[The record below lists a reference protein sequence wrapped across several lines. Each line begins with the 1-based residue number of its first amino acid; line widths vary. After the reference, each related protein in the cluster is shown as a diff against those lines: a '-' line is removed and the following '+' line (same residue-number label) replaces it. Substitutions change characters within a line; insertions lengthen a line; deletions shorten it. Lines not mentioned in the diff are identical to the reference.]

1 MAYDGI
7 IFDFNGTLFFDSDK
21 QEQAWHTV
29 SRQLR
34 GKGFTSEEM
43 YERVHGRSSRSIF
56 EYLLRKPL
64 TQEQVWELIERKE
77 TIYREL
83 CLQDEERFRLAP
95 GAAELLDWLCEHGI
109 PHTIAT
115 ASEIRNVRFFREH
128 FGLDRWFD
136 PRRIVYDDGTFSGK
150 PAPDI
155 YLRAAERIGLSPSRC
170 IVAEDARSGI
180 EAARRAGRRHDRR
193 RRLDDGPRDGRPDR
207 RRGRRDRPLRPTRP
221 ESVRSI
227 SESIVPSEKTSSRPE
242 NAAESACKS
251 VLFSLFC
258 G

>member
-128 FGLDRWFD
+128 FGLDRWVRSEANRL
-136 PRRIVYDDGTFSGK
+136 RRRHVFRASR
-150 PAPDI
+150 APDI

-180 EAARRAGRRHDRR
+180 EAARRAGAGMIVAVASTMDRGTVGR
-193 RRLDDGPRDGRPDR
+193 IEGVDVVIDRFDRLDR
-207 RRGRRDRPLRPTRP
+207 
-221 ESVRSI
+221 
-227 SESIVPSEKTSSRPE
+227 
-242 NAAESACKS
+242 N
-251 VLFSLFC
+251 LFVQYPKA
-258 G
+258 

>member
-95 GAAELLDWLCEHGI
+95 GAAELLDWLCEHDI

-150 PAPDI
+150 PAPV
-155 YLRAAERIGLSPSRC
+155 ST
-170 IVAEDARSGI
+170 SGPPNGSGCPLPG
-180 EAARRAGRRHDRR
+180 ASWPRTPVRVSKRH
-193 RRLDDGPRDGRPDR
+193 GEPAP
-207 RRGRRDRPLRPTRP
+207 
-221 ESVRSI
+221 
-227 SESIVPSEKTSSRPE
+227 
-242 NAAESACKS
+242 A
-251 VLFSLFC
+251 
-258 G
+258 

>member
-1 MAYDGI
+1 MAYRI
-7 IFDFNGTLFFDSDK
+7 ATTA
-21 QEQAWHTV
+21 QERLHP
-29 SRQLR
+29 
-34 GKGFTSEEM
+34 GEM
-43 YERVHGRSSRSIF
+43 HEQVHGRSSRSIF

-64 TQEQVWELIERKE
+64 TQEQVRELIERKE

-83 CLQDEERFRLAP
+83 CLRDGKRFRPAP
-95 GAAELLDWLCEHGI
+95 GAAELQDWLCEHGI

-136 PRRIVYDDGTFSGK
+136 PRRIVYDDGTFPGK

-180 EAARRAGRRHDRR
+180 EAARRAGAGMIVAVTSTTDRGTAGR
-193 RRLDDGPRDGRPDR
+193 IEGVDTVIDRFDRLDRD
-207 RRGRRDRPLRPTRP
+207 
-221 ESVRSI
+221 
-227 SESIVPSEKTSSRPE
+227 
-242 NAAESACKS
+242 
-251 VLFSLFC
+251 LFAQHPQA
-258 G
+258 

>member
-155 YLRAAERIGLSPSRC
+155 YLRAASIPERASSATMHREGDNPI
-170 IVAEDARSGI
+170 RS
-180 EAARRAGRRHDRR
+180 AARR
-193 RRLDDGPRDGRPDR
+193 
-207 RRGRRDRPLRPTRP
+207 
-221 ESVRSI
+221 
-227 SESIVPSEKTSSRPE
+227 
-242 NAAESACKS
+242 
-251 VLFSLFC
+251 
-258 G
+258 

>member
-83 CLQDEERFRLAP
+83 CLQDEERFRLA
-95 GAAELLDWLCEHGI
+95 
-109 PHTIAT
+109 TIAT

-180 EAARRAGRRHDRR
+180 EAARRAGAGMIVAVASTMDRGTVGR
-193 RRLDDGPRDGRPDR
+193 IEGVDVVIDRLDRLDR
-207 RRGRRDRPLRPTRP
+207 
-221 ESVRSI
+221 
-227 SESIVPSEKTSSRPE
+227 
-242 NAAESACKS
+242 N
-251 VLFSLFC
+251 LFVQYPKA
-258 G
+258 

>member
-77 TIYREL
+77 TIYR
-83 CLQDEERFRLAP
+83 
-95 GAAELLDWLCEHGI
+95 EHGI

-180 EAARRAGRRHDRR
+180 EAARRAGAGMIVAVASTMDRGTVGR
-193 RRLDDGPRDGRPDR
+193 IEGVDVVIDRFDRLDR
-207 RRGRRDRPLRPTRP
+207 
-221 ESVRSI
+221 
-227 SESIVPSEKTSSRPE
+227 
-242 NAAESACKS
+242 N
-251 VLFSLFC
+251 LFVQYPKA
-258 G
+258 

>member
-95 GAAELLDWLCEHGI
+95 GAAELLDWLCEHDI

-180 EAARRAGRRHDRR
+180 EAARRAGAGMIVAVASTMDRGTVGR
-193 RRLDDGPRDGRPDR
+193 IEGVDVVIDRLDRLDR
-207 RRGRRDRPLRPTRP
+207 
-221 ESVRSI
+221 
-227 SESIVPSEKTSSRPE
+227 
-242 NAAESACKS
+242 N
-251 VLFSLFC
+251 LFVQYPKA
-258 G
+258 

>member
-95 GAAELLDWLCEHGI
+95 GAAELLDWLCEHDI

-128 FGLDRWFD
+128 FGLDRWSIRGESSTTTARFQASR
-136 PRRIVYDDGTFSGK
+136 RRISTSGPPNGSGCPLPGASWPRTPVRVSK
-150 PAPDI
+150 RHGEPAP
-155 YLRAAERIGLSPSRC
+155 A
-170 IVAEDARSGI
+170 
-180 EAARRAGRRHDRR
+180 
-193 RRLDDGPRDGRPDR
+193 
-207 RRGRRDRPLRPTRP
+207 
-221 ESVRSI
+221 
-227 SESIVPSEKTSSRPE
+227 
-242 NAAESACKS
+242 
-251 VLFSLFC
+251 
-258 G
+258 

>member
-1 MAYDGI
+1 MHR
-7 IFDFNGTLFFDSDK
+7 L
-21 QEQAWHTV
+21 Q
-29 SRQLR
+29 R
-34 GKGFTSEEM
+34 
-43 YERVHGRSSRSIF
+43 
-56 EYLLRKPL
+56 YLLRKPL

-155 YLRAAERIGLSPSRC
+155 Y
-170 IVAEDARSGI
+170 SGPPNGSGCPLPG
-180 EAARRAGRRHDRR
+180 ASWPRTPVRVSKRH
-193 RRLDDGPRDGRPDR
+193 GEPAP
-207 RRGRRDRPLRPTRP
+207 
-221 ESVRSI
+221 
-227 SESIVPSEKTSSRPE
+227 
-242 NAAESACKS
+242 A
-251 VLFSLFC
+251 
-258 G
+258 

>member
-1 MAYDGI
+1 MAYRI
-7 IFDFNGTLFFDSDK
+7 ATTTRKRFYLRRNVRAGTRTLVALD
-21 QEQAWHTV
+21 
-29 SRQLR
+29 LR
-34 GKGFTSEEM
+34 IPAPETADPRAGLG
-43 YERVHGRSSRSIF
+43 
-56 EYLLRKPL
+56 
-64 TQEQVWELIERKE
+64 

-95 GAAELLDWLCEHGI
+95 GAAELLDWLCEHDI

-180 EAARRAGRRHDRR
+180 EAARRAGAGMIVAVASTMDRGTVGR
-193 RRLDDGPRDGRPDR
+193 IEGVDVVIDRLDRLDR
-207 RRGRRDRPLRPTRP
+207 
-221 ESVRSI
+221 
-227 SESIVPSEKTSSRPE
+227 
-242 NAAESACKS
+242 N
-251 VLFSLFC
+251 LFVQYPKA
-258 G
+258 

>member
-170 IVAEDARSGI
+170 NVAEDARSGI
-180 EAARRAGRRHDRR
+180 EAARRAGAGMIVAVASTMDRGTVGR
-193 RRLDDGPRDGRPDR
+193 IEGVDVVIDRFDQLDR
-207 RRGRRDRPLRPTRP
+207 
-221 ESVRSI
+221 
-227 SESIVPSEKTSSRPE
+227 
-242 NAAESACKS
+242 N
-251 VLFSLFC
+251 LFVQYPKA
-258 G
+258 

>member
-1 MAYDGI
+1 MAYRI
-7 IFDFNGTLFFDSDK
+7 ATTTRRRFYLRRNVRAGTRTLVALD
-21 QEQAWHTV
+21 
-29 SRQLR
+29 LR
-34 GKGFTSEEM
+34 IPAPETADPRAGLGTD
-43 YERVHGRSSRSIF
+43 R
-56 EYLLRKPL
+56 
-64 TQEQVWELIERKE
+64 RKE

-170 IVAEDARSGI
+170 IVAEDAVRVSK
-180 EAARRAGRRHDRR
+180 RH
-193 RRLDDGPRDGRPDR
+193 GEPAP
-207 RRGRRDRPLRPTRP
+207 
-221 ESVRSI
+221 
-227 SESIVPSEKTSSRPE
+227 
-242 NAAESACKS
+242 A
-251 VLFSLFC
+251 
-258 G
+258 

>member
-1 MAYDGI
+1 MAYRI
-7 IFDFNGTLFFDSDK
+7 ATTTRKRFYLRRNVRAGTRTLVALD
-21 QEQAWHTV
+21 
-29 SRQLR
+29 LR
-34 GKGFTSEEM
+34 
-43 YERVHGRSSRSIF
+43 I
-56 EYLLRKPL
+56 PAP
-64 TQEQVWELIERKE
+64 E
-77 TIYREL
+77 TADPRA
-83 CLQDEERFRLAP
+83 RLAP

-180 EAARRAGRRHDRR
+180 EAARRAGAGMIVAVASTMDRGTVGR
-193 RRLDDGPRDGRPDR
+193 IEGVDVVIDRFDRLDR
-207 RRGRRDRPLRPTRP
+207 
-221 ESVRSI
+221 
-227 SESIVPSEKTSSRPE
+227 
-242 NAAESACKS
+242 N
-251 VLFSLFC
+251 LFVQYPKA
-258 G
+258 